1 MTDLQNQVETYL
13 RETSIPVDVDA
24 LVITPEPRSGTAVV
38 TEPARRSWRPAV
50 AFAVA
55 AVAVLLVGAPLL
67 LLGVLSSGPVAE
79 EPVTTTA
86 PMTTTSAPEPLR
98 ATGYPV
104 AAAEDDVAALH
115 TAWNGGDV
123 EAVRALLGYEDAAT
137 DYRIAT
143 AIEGAEAKLEAR
155 CEPGT
160 ATETGGVEIPCRVS
174 LVEDRFYTPAGV
186 TLTSD
191 VVYEVDQAGIAW
203 TVGRPFWSSEPTGEA
218 REFLLAFDRWL
229 FERHQQGEPVSGWI
243 WVDPNNG
250 LLPNWLDGR
259 LCCPYSVETVA
270 AARSVFALVDEF
282 LAQTGDPWP
291 MTPSPTPAPTT
302 TSGIALETNGTVT
315 TGIRSGRSM
324 FTVTHDP
331 AGFAD
336 VEMTREPDGVLT
348 TLGWQGSV
356 WNVDEIVPGDEN
368 SPGEYLQVEIHRLW
382 PSDTATDVLRL
393 TNYSGASEDTLTGYT
408 PKPSDTLMLFDAL
421 VLEEGL
427 DRFGLHP
434 DCRTTGEEI
443 GAALLSFEGD
453 VPVPIMA
460 WTIDIETMT
469 FVEMADAGGLELGDC
484 FDPEPR
490 N

>member
-1 MTDLQNQVETYL
+1 MTDLQSQIETYL
-13 RETSIPVDVDA
+13 RETSIPVDVDV
-24 LVITPEPRSGTAVV
+24 LVTTPEVRSGTAVV
-38 TEPARRSWRPAV
+38 AEPARRSWRPAV

-55 AVAVLLVGAPLL
+55 ALAVLLVGAPLL
-67 LLGVLSSGPVAE
+67 LLGVFSSAPVAE
-79 EPVTTTA
+79 EPVTTTV
-86 PMTTTSAPEPLR
+86 PMTTTSAPETPR
-98 ATGYPV
+98 AAGYPV

-115 TAWNGGDV
+115 TAWNGADA
-123 EAVRALLGYEDAAT
+123 EAVRALLGYEGAAT

-143 AIEGAEAKLEAR
+143 AIEGAEAKLEVQ
-155 CEPGT
+155 CEQGT

-174 LVEDRFYTPAGV
+174 LTADRFYTPAGV

-191 VVYEVDQAGIAW
+191 VVYEVDETGIAW
-203 TVGRPFWSSEPTGEA
+203 TAGRPFWSSEPTGEA

-229 FERHQQGEPVSGWI
+229 FERHQQGQPLAGWI

-250 LLPNWLDGR
+250 LLPNWLDGHP
-259 LCCPYSVETVA
+259 CCPYSVETVA

-282 LAQTGDPWP
+282 LAQPGDQWP
-291 MTPSPTPAPTT
+291 VTPSPTAAPTT
-302 TSGIALETNGTVT
+302 ASGIVLETKGTVT
-315 TGIRSGRSM
+315 TGIRSGRTL

-336 VEMTREPDGVLT
+336 VETNREPDGVLT
-348 TLGWQGSV
+348 TLGWEGSV
-356 WNVDEIVPGDEN
+356 WSVHEIVPGNED

-382 PSDTATDVLRL
+382 PQDTATDVLWL
-393 TNYSGASEDTLTGYT
+393 TNYSGATEDTLTGYT
-408 PKPSDTLMLFDAL
+408 PKPSDTFTLFDAL
-421 VLEEGL
+421 VLEGGL

-434 DCRTTGEEI
+434 DCRATGGDI

-453 VPVPIMA
+453 TPVVIMA

-469 FVEMADAGGLELGDC
+469 FVVMADAGDIEVGEC